1 MFRKILIANR
11 GEIAV
16 RIIRTAQ
23 RMGIRVVAVYSQ
35 ADEAAVHAKMAD
47 EAVFIGPAP
56 AIDSYLRSDKI
67 VAAAKATGA
76 EAIHPGYGFL
86 SENADFADALAQ
98 NNITFIGP
106 AASTIRAMGSKWA
119 AKDLMEQAGVATVP
133 GYRGVDQSV
142 KAFKQAAE
150 RIGYPVLLKASA
162 GGGGKGMR
170 LVEHESMMEQALAS
184 AQREAKS
191 SFGDGSFLLEKF
203 LLRARHVEVQIFG
216 DGQGHVVHLFD
227 RDCSVQRR
235 YQKVLEEA
243 PAPGLT
249 SVLRAKL
256 LQAGVAAGIAV
267 NYRGAGTVEFLY
279 DGADGVYFM
288 EMNTRLQV
296 EHPVS
301 EAITGVDFVEWQLRI
316 AAGEG
321 LPLTQEQI
329 TESGHA
335 FEARIYAEDPYN
347 NFAPSAGKLTLL
359 QLFDQARHDS
369 GVEEGQQI
377 TPYYDPMIAK
387 VITQATT
394 RKQALAQ
401 MQSALQATRIAGLK
415 TNVQFL
421 HAICAEPEFALGNIS
436 TSFIEEHR
444 ASLFSHTDFGL
455 APLIAAGLW
464 HWQSHQRA
472 AIAEQPSPWSA
483 LPAWR
488 MNQAATETIWVNY
501 QGDTARLT
509 LTVHSQQAHGVLES
523 SASAAARKSSTRVT
537 PATKFSCSIALLH
550 NNRVEFNYQGVQYAG
565 FVAPSHSGVRVW
577 FGADCIDVELVDIV
591 ATVNIQKATQ
601 GSLVAPMSG
610 VIIEFNKAVSD
621 HVAMGETLLTM
632 EAMKMEHKIMAPA
645 AGTIKKFLF
654 RVGEQVKAGDLLVEF
669 EEDS

>member
-35 ADEAAVHAKMAD
+35 ADETAVHAKMAD

-359 QLFDQARHDS
+359 RLFDQARHDS

-436 TSFIEEHR
+436 TSFIEEHH

-537 PATKFSCSIALLH
+537 PATKFSCSITLLH

-669 EEDS
+669 EEDG